1 MVRAALVGGGLV
13 ICAILLVAIFMQRRE
28 TERMKAELADLH
40 ASVARSQS
48 TSGGSP
54 VTPGPGP
61 SGSLP
66 DPALVRADRDVRR
79 KRVYAVI
86 EQGFQQESPDPA
98 WSAEA
103 EGQIDRAVS
112 TLPDAKMVSRACRAT
127 LCRVVVSHESPGS
140 QRQFTKQI
148 SHLPPFDN
156 RVVFQPDF
164 ASVPITTTMYLA
176 RAGHQLP
183 RASD

>member
-1 MVRAALVGGGLV
+1 MVRAALVGTGLV
-13 ICAILLVAIFMQRRE
+13 ICVVLLVAIFMQRRE
-28 TERMKAELADLH
+28 TERMKTELAELQ
-40 ASVARSQS
+40 ASVVRSQS
-48 TSGGSP
+48 TSGGSS
-54 VTPGPGP
+54 VTPPPGP

-66 DPALVRADRDVRR
+66 DPALVRAERDARR

-98 WSAEA
+98 WSAES
-103 EGQIDRAVS
+103 EGQIDSAVS
-112 TLPDAKMVSRACRAT
+112 RFPDAKMVSRACRAT
-127 LCRVVVSHESPGS
+127 LCRVVVSHESQGS

-164 ASVPITTTMYLA
+164 ASMPITTTMYVA

-183 RASD
+183 RPND